1 MQPIPREP
9 RVIFP
14 LLEGKDLHIIIC
26 SYSAWN
32 ICFSLLHHLL
42 IYSVINFIVDLDIY
56 FILWF
61 IIQYYFI
68 LWLQLW
74 TLGTLSFDSCD
85 PLMYHQNVFFLLFWF
100 STSSLSGT
108 ENAGDSHC
116 TFHVPIL
123 ESDISLRSPS
133 SFD

>member
-32 ICFSLLHHLL
+32 ICFSLLGHLL
-42 IYSVINFIVDLDIY
+42 IYSVINFSVDLDIY

-68 LWLQLW
+68 LLLKLLRLWLLGALF
-74 TLGTLSFDSCD
+74 TLAPVLLHSIFMELFANETLV
-85 PLMYHQNVFFLLFWF
+85 LM
-100 STSSLSGT
+100 
-108 ENAGDSHC
+108 
-116 TFHVPIL
+116 
-123 ESDISLRSPS
+123 
-133 SFD
+133 